1 MTEDE
6 TVCSIKEALEVVREW
21 NPDWSPHLF
30 MTDNCSQEIQAIE
43 NLFLECKVLLCD
55 FHREQ
60 AWERWASKTA
70 NGVVAHKEELLA
82 LLRRTAHASTR
93 EEFESAVTVL
103 ENFHV
108 WKSNKALRH
117 WFQDTWLA
125 ERERWVWA
133 FRQDRLQ
140 VAVNTNDGLERQN
153 EDFKYNH
160 LANHRDKSLSG
171 MLSVLITDFFTR
183 KVLKV
188 HGKKSQVSQNV
199 QNIQQTVTGIPRQQ
213 AKIFCGALHR
223 MLPNLMKQQPHQN
236 DNL

>member
-1 MTEDE
+1 MNT
-6 TVCSIKEALEVVREW
+6 
-21 NPDWSPHLF
+21 LF
-30 MTDNCSQEIQAIE
+30 QYI
-43 NLFLECKVLLCD
+43 LECKVLLCD

-125 ERERWVWA
+125 EREVS
-133 FRQDRLQ
+133 FYSNHSSIKTSTL
-140 VAVNTNDGLERQN
+140 TSSLPLIESSKDGGEIEIVRVEKENCNL
-153 EDFKYNH
+153 H
-160 LANHRDKSLSG
+160 
-171 MLSVLITDFFTR
+171 
-183 KVLKV
+183 
-188 HGKKSQVSQNV
+188 
-199 QNIQQTVTGIPRQQ
+199 PRSP
-213 AKIFCGALHR
+213 C
-223 MLPNLMKQQPHQN
+223 
-236 DNL
+236 

>member
-1 MTEDE
+1 M
-6 TVCSIKEALEVVREW
+6 
-21 NPDWSPHLF
+21 
-30 MTDNCSQEIQAIE
+30 
-43 NLFLECKVLLCD
+43 
-55 FHREQ
+55 
-60 AWERWASKTA
+60 
-70 NGVVAHKEELLA
+70 AHKEELLA

-93 EEFESAVTVL
+93 EEFESAITVL

-140 VAVNTNDGLERQN
+140 VAVNTNNGLERQN

-171 MLSVLITDFFTR
+171 MLSVLITDFLPEKYSR
-183 KVLKV
+183 YMEK
-188 HGKKSQVSQNV
+188 NV
-199 QNIQQTVTGIPRQQ
+199 R
-213 AKIFCGALHR
+213 CHR
-223 MLPNLMKQQPHQN
+223 MYRTYNKELPEFLVNRPRYFVEHCTECFQI
-236 DNL
+236 